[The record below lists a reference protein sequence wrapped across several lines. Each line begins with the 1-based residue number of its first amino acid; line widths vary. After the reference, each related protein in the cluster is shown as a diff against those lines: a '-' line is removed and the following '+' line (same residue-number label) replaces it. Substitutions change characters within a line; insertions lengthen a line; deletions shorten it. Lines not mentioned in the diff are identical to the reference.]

1 MDLDD
6 EELKATRL
14 LNGSD
19 KKCGMFK
26 KKTVI
31 EHIDSLIEFYSKV
44 ETSDERLKKLIVR
57 NLKDVKRRA
66 EKE

>member
-1 MDLDD
+1 MSNEYYRKD
-6 EELKATRL
+6 KNM
-14 LNGSD
+14 NGT
-19 KKCGMFK
+19 K

-31 EHIDSLIEFYSKV
+31 EHLDKLIEFYSQI

-66 EKE
+66 EKEE

>member
-1 MDLDD
+1 M
-6 EELKATRL
+6 
-14 LNGSD
+14 NG
-19 KKCGMFK
+19 MK

-31 EHIDSLIEFYSKV
+31 EHLDGLIEFYNEI

-66 EKE
+66 EKEE